1 MMKANKQTIS
11 KNGCSCASK
20 NAMKAVCKREYIPL
34 LFSPLAI
41 ECDNAILTGSV
52 MDQKIKVNE
61 VKVTDFQAGFDI
73 GDDHQDFF
81 EVTFE

>member
-20 NAMKAVCKREYIPL
+20 NATNAVGKREYIPL
-34 LFSPLAI
+34 LFSPLTI

-52 MDQKIKVNE
+52 MDQKIQVSKVE
-61 VKVTDFQAGFDI
+61 VTPFEDGTIGFDES
-73 GDDHQDFF
+73 DF

>member
-11 KNGCSCASK
+11 KNGCRCASK
-20 NAMKAVCKREYIPL
+20 NAAKAVGKREYFPL
-34 LFSPLAI
+34 IFSPLTI

-52 MDQKIKVNE
+52 MDEKIKVSKVE
-61 VKVTDFQAGFDI
+61 VTEFQAGFDTPNH
-73 GDDHQDFF
+73 DF

>member
-11 KNGCSCASK
+11 KNGCRCASK
-20 NAMKAVCKREYIPL
+20 NATKAVGKREYIPL

-52 MDQKIKVNE
+52 IPDTPIKVDE
-61 VKVTDFQAGFDI
+61 ELTVTQYENGFTTDS
-73 GDDHQDFF
+73 F
-81 EVTFE
+81 EITFE